1 MPDALLLARVQFA
14 FTISFHILFPAFTI
28 GLASWLV
35 MLELLWLRTGKPAY
49 QSLYR
54 FWLKIFAVSFGLGV
68 VSGLVMS
75 FEFGTNWSPFSAA
88 TGNVLGPLLGYE
100 VLTAFFLEATFLGVM
115 LFGASRVSRG
125 VHFFAT
131 CMVALGTLISAFWI
145 LAANSW
151 MHTPSGFSVRD
162 GVYYPE
168 SWLAIVFNPSFPYR
182 FVHMTL
188 AAYLTTCFVVA
199 GVSADYLRRGRHPR
213 RATLMLQLA
222 IVFASIVV
230 PLQIVVGDLHGLNT
244 QEHQPAK
251 VAAIEAHWESRAGA
265 PLILFAWPDQQAER
279 NRFEIG
285 VPKLGSLILH
295 HDVDARVTGL
305 KEFASSERPP
315 VIPVFYAFRAMV
327 GIGLAMLTI
336 AWLGLVQLVRG
347 KLADTYW
354 LLRVLPWMIPSG
366 FCALLAGWFTTEI
379 GRQPYVVYGLMR
391 SADAVSP
398 LPAASVATTLL
409 LFLLVYGGVFG
420 AGIYYIVRLVRAGPP
435 DIAAEPPKRASG
447 ERAATPAR
455 PLGAPADSIED
466 GVR

>member
-49 QSLYR
+49 ESLYR

-115 LFGASRVSRG
+115 LFGGSRVSRG

-199 GVSADYLRRGRHPR
+199 GVSAYYLRRGRHPR

-230 PLQIVVGDLHGLNT
+230 PLQIVVGDLHGLNA

-305 KEFASSERPP
+305 KEFARSERPP

-327 GIGLAMLTI
+327 GIGLAMLAV

-391 SADAVSP
+391 SADAVSR
-398 LPAASVATTLL
+398 LPAGSVAATLL

-435 DIAAEPPKRASG
+435 DIAAEPPKQAAG

>member
-1 MPDALLLARVQFA
+1 
-14 FTISFHILFPAFTI
+14 
-28 GLASWLV
+28 
-35 MLELLWLRTGKPAY
+35 
-49 QSLYR
+49 
-54 FWLKIFAVSFGLGV
+54 
-68 VSGLVMS
+68 
-75 FEFGTNWSPFSAA
+75 
-88 TGNVLGPLLGYE
+88 
-100 VLTAFFLEATFLGVM
+100 
-115 LFGASRVSRG
+115 
-125 VHFFAT
+125 
-131 CMVALGTLISAFWI
+131 MVALGTLISAFWI

-151 MHTPSGFSVRD
+151 MHTPRGFTVRD

-182 FVHMTL
+182 FVHMTI

-199 GVSADYLRRGRHPR
+199 GVAAYYLRRRRYPR
-213 RATLMLQLA
+213 RAMLMLQLA

-244 QEHQPAK
+244 LQHQPAK

-305 KEFASSERPP
+305 EEFPRSERPP
-315 VIPVFYAFRAMV
+315 VVPVFYAFRAMV
-327 GIGLAMLTI
+327 GIGLAMLCV
-336 AWLGLVQLVRG
+336 AWAGLVQLVRG
-347 KLADTYW
+347 KLERTDW

-366 FCALLAGWFTTEI
+366 FLALLAGWFTTEI
-379 GRQPYVVYGLMR
+379 GRQPYVVHGLMR
-391 SADAVSP
+391 TADAVSR
-398 LPAASVATTLL
+398 LPGASVATTLL

-420 AGIYYIVRLVRAGPP
+420 AGIYYLVRLVRGGPP
-435 DIAAEPPKRASG
+435 EIATEPPKPRAG

-455 PLGAPADSIED
+455 PLGAPADAIED
-466 GVR
+466 GV